1 MDASQIRKHDRT
13 KVFHLIIAAAVL
25 YNLFLWFAS
34 KEDDATLAPS
44 KNELTSHSLHE

>member
-1 MDASQIRKHDRT
+1 MDASQSRKHDRR
-13 KVFHLIIAAAVL
+13 KAFYLIIAAALL

-34 KEDDATLAPS
+34 KEDDATGTPA